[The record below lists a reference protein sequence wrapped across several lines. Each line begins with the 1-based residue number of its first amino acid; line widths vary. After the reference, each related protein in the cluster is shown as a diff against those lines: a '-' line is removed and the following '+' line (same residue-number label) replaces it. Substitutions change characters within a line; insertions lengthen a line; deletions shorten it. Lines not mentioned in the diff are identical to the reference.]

1 MKKNMKTITYYNSF
15 LLRIFLIFLF
25 VILFVPSF
33 AQVST
38 PLPTREGQGGGSS
51 GGRSSV
57 GGSVDGIQTILGLMS
72 PSQKIAQLTGKT
84 LFAMA
89 DDEEL
94 GIPGWLMSDGPH
106 GVHREGYTSFPT
118 GIAMAALWDRDLLLR
133 LGHAMG
139 EEFWAA
145 GQHVGLAPC
154 IDLCLD
160 PRGGRT
166 AESAGEDP
174 YLSGQIGT
182 YLVRGIQTMP
192 VMACLKHFEIE
203 GKQAYRKT
211 CNEIIS
217 ERDLM
222 GFFGTNFR
230 TALQEGVPLSL
241 MSSYNLLNGVQVAA
255 NRHLLTDILRTRWG
269 YPFTVISDWGG
280 VQDGPSSL
288 LGGTDVCMGST
299 HYRQQLPTALANGTI
314 TEANLDT
321 AASRVLLTKSVM
333 GLLDWQPALP
343 SDPMTLVDNAAH
355 RALCREAAGK
365 AVVLLRNTGN
375 LLPLPAP
382 SSSTALPST
391 SLSPTDLPS
400 GISPSSTSLRPVSG
414 GSSAALK
421 LAVIGPNAEGENL
434 NCFGS
439 SETQPAYAVSL
450 LAGIRAVVP
459 SATYVK
465 GCPISG
471 DDTSA
476 FAEAEAAARAADYVI
491 FAGGLDKTL
500 EGESIIGVQVQDRE
514 STALPAI
521 QQQLIRRLAAA
532 NSHLIVVLQ
541 SGGIVSLADCIDDI
555 PALVYSFYSGQEAG
569 NGIADVLFGLRNPA
583 GRLPMTMPQND
594 AQLPEWNDTYF
605 TDDWG
610 GGYRWYERQGMTPQY
625 PFGYGL
631 SYTTFRYDHLT
642 VTPQPDGMSYAIT
655 ADITNTGTRD
665 GEEVAQL
672 YIDQNE
678 APAWQPLQQLRGFE
692 RISIPAGQTRTVRFQ
707 LSAEDFYE
715 WNLQREAYEVPA
727 TSFTLSVG
735 GSSADLPLTTTLDL
749 STLPSAPD
757 LRITQLFTQPRYP
770 RVGDEVTFYAY
781 VKNQGTAP
789 AGLWAL
795 LIGTPDSPQTALG
808 TSFDT
813 PPALVNS
820 HPELQPGQ
828 GTLLFCSL
836 GAWTPSSAGDFDID
850 ATLSL
855 IGEQGDWNTV
865 DAHTFPLHVYAADSD
880 PLYDGISPMTILPQS
895 SHNASSPAHYYDLS
909 GRRLTHPTRKGL
921 YILNGKKVLI
931 R

>member
-1 MKKNMKTITYYNSF
+1 MKKKPKIVLTAILT
-15 LLRIFLIFLF
+15 LLSLA
-25 VILFVPSF
+25 VQAQEVVPER
-33 AQVST
+33 VN
-38 PLPTREGQGGGSS
+38 
-51 GGRSSV
+51 
-57 GGSVDGIQTILGLMS
+57 TILGQMS
-72 PSQKIAQLTGKT
+72 PSQKVAQLTGKT

-145 GQHVGLAPC
+145 GQHVALAPC

-174 YLSGQIGT
+174 YMSGQIGK
-182 YLVRGIQTMP
+182 YIVRGIQSMP

-211 CNEIIS
+211 CDEIIA

-222 GFFGTNFR
+222 GFFATNFR
-230 TALQEGVPLSL
+230 TALQEGLPLSL
-241 MSSYNLLNGVQVAA
+241 MSSYNLVNGVQAAA

-280 VQDGPSSL
+280 VKDGPASL

-299 HYRQQLPTALANGTI
+299 HYKQQLPKALEAGTI
-314 TEANLDT
+314 TELNLDT
-321 AASRVLLTKSVM
+321 AVARVLLTKYALGCM
-333 GLLDWQPALP
+333 GWQPTCPEPAA
-343 SDPMTLVDNAAH
+343 LVDNADH
-355 RALCREAAGK
+355 RALCREATAK
-365 AVVLLRNTGN
+365 AVVLLRNDGP
-375 LLPLPAP
+375 LLPLHAA
-382 SSSTALPST
+382 SS
-391 SLSPTDLPS
+391 
-400 GISPSSTSLRPVSG
+400 
-414 GSSAALK
+414 LK
-421 LAVIGPNAEGENL
+421 IAVIGPNAEGENL

-439 SETQPAYAVSL
+439 SETQPAYSISL

-459 SATYVK
+459 SATFVK

-471 DDTSA
+471 DDTSG
-476 FAEAEAAARAADYVI
+476 FAEAEAAARAADIVI

-532 NSHLIVVLQ
+532 NPRLVVVLQ
-541 SGGIVSLADCIDDI
+541 SGGIVSLADCIADI

-569 NGIADVLFGLRNPA
+569 NGIADVLFGAVNPA
-583 GRLPMTMPQND
+583 GRLPMTMPVSD
-594 AQLPEWNDTYF
+594 EQLPEWNDTYF

-610 GGYRWYERQGMTPQY
+610 AGYRWFQRQGLTPQF

-631 SYTTFRYDHLT
+631 SYTTFAYSNLT
-642 VTPQPDGMSYAIT
+642 VESHTDDLAIT
-655 ADITNTGTRD
+655 VSADITNTGDRD

-672 YIDQNE
+672 YIGPR
-678 APAWQPLQQLRGFE
+678 APEVWQPLRQLRGFE
-692 RISIPAGQTRTVRFQ
+692 RVMIPAGQTRRVQFHLT
-707 LSAEDFYE
+707 AEDFYE
-715 WNLQREAYEVPA
+715 WNLAREAYEVPA
-727 TSFTLSVG
+727 TAVTLSVG
-735 GSSADLPLTTTLDL
+735 PSSADLPLSTTFDL
-749 STLPSAPD
+749 SLFQQAPE
-757 LRITQLFTQPRYP
+757 LRVTELFTYPRYP

-789 AGLWAL
+789 ADQWAV
-795 LIGTPDSPQTALG
+795 IVGTPDEPQTALG
-808 TSFDT
+808 VSFDQPSTLT
-813 PPALVNS
+813 PQPSSLNP
-820 HPELQPGQ
+820 HPSSLRSAQRDAPHLENPQPSSLSP
-828 GTLLFCSL
+828 GTGSLLFCTL
-836 GAWTPSSAGDFDID
+836 GTWTPTAAGDYDLTVTPMLMAD
-850 ATLSL
+850 AYQSYP
-855 IGEQGDWNTV
+855 
-865 DAHTFPLHVYAADSD
+865 PLHHSFHVYASD
-880 PLYDGISPMTILPQS
+880 EPFVDGIGRVNSEGANSGEIKS
-895 SHNASSPAHYYDLS
+895 EGVKSEKCAGAVYDLS
-909 GRRLTHPTRKGL
+909 GRQIRHSSFVTRHSSFDLRHLPRGI
-921 YILNGKKVLI
+921 YIVGGKKHVVVK
-931 R
+931 

>member
-1 MKKNMKTITYYNSF
+1 MKKNMKTITYYYSF
-15 LLRIFLIFLF
+15 ILRIFLIFLF

-33 AQVST
+33 AQVTT
-38 PLPTREGQGGGSS
+38 PLFEREGQGVSPMGVSLL
-51 GGRSSV
+51 
-57 GGSVDGIQTILGLMS
+57 LGQMS
-72 PSQKIAQLTGKT
+72 PSQKVAQLTGKT

-145 GQHVGLAPC
+145 GQHVALAPC

-174 YLSGQIGT
+174 YLSGQIGK
-182 YLVRGIQTMP
+182 YIVRGIQSMP

-211 CNEIIS
+211 CDEIIA

-222 GFFGTNFR
+222 GFFATNFR
-230 TALQEGVPLSL
+230 TALQEGLPLSL
-241 MSSYNLLNGVQVAA
+241 MSSYNLVNGVQAAA

-280 VQDGPSSL
+280 VKDGPASL

-299 HYRQQLPTALANGTI
+299 HYKQQLPKALDAGTI

-321 AASRVLLTKSVM
+321 AVARVLLTKYALGCM
-333 GLLDWQPALP
+333 GWQPTCPEPAA
-343 SDPMTLVDNAAH
+343 LVDNADH
-355 RALCREAAGK
+355 RALCREATAK
-365 AVVLLRNTGN
+365 AVVLLRNDGQ
-375 LLPLPAP
+375 LLPLHAA
-382 SSSTALPST
+382 SSLN
-391 SLSPTDLPS
+391 
-400 GISPSSTSLRPVSG
+400 I
-414 GSSAALK
+414 
-421 LAVIGPNAEGENL
+421 AVIGPNAEGENL

-439 SETQPAYAVSL
+439 SETQPSYSISL

-459 SATYVK
+459 SATFVK

-471 DDTSA
+471 DDTA
-476 FAEAEAAARAADYVI
+476 GFAEAEAAARAADIVI

-521 QQQLIRRLAAA
+521 QQQLIRRLYAA
-532 NSHLIVVLQ
+532 NPRLVVVLQ
-541 SGGIVSLADCIDDI
+541 SGGIVSLADCIADI

-569 NGIADVLFGLRNPA
+569 NGIADVLFGTVNPA
-583 GRLPMTMPQND
+583 GRLPMTMPVSD
-594 AQLPEWNDTYF
+594 EQLPEWNDIYF

-610 GGYRWYERQGMTPQY
+610 AGYRWFQRKGLTPQF
-625 PFGYGL
+625 PFGHGL
-631 SYTTFRYDHLT
+631 SYTTFAYSNLPVESHTDDLGIT
-642 VTPQPDGMSYAIT
+642 VS
-655 ADITNTGTRD
+655 ADITNTGDRD

-672 YIDQNE
+672 YVGPR
-678 APAWQPLQQLRGFE
+678 APEDWQPLRQLRGFE
-692 RISIPAGQTRTVRFQ
+692 RVMIPASQTRRVQFHLT
-707 LSAEDFYE
+707 AEDFYE
-715 WNLQREAYEVPA
+715 WNLAREAYEVSA
-727 TSFTLSVG
+727 STVTLSVG
-735 GSSADLPLTTTLDL
+735 PSSADLPLSTTFDL
-749 STLPSAPD
+749 SLFQQAPE
-757 LRITQLFTQPRYP
+757 LRVTELFTYPRFP

-789 AGLWAL
+789 ADQWAV
-795 LIGTPDSPQTALG
+795 IVGTPDEPQTALG
-808 TSFDT
+808 VSFDQPST
-813 PPALVNS
+813 LNSQPSTLNS
-820 HPELQPGQ
+820 HPSSLNPQPSSLSPGQ
-828 GTLLFCSL
+828 GSLLFCTL
-836 GAWTPSSAGDFDID
+836 GTWTPTAAGDYDLTVTPMLMAD
-850 ATLSL
+850 AYQSYPPLHH
-855 IGEQGDWNTV
+855 N
-865 DAHTFPLHVYAADSD
+865 LHVYASD
-880 PLYDGISPMTILPQS
+880 EPFVDGIGEIRGEGMKRTKSIVPV
-895 SHNASSPAHYYDLS
+895 YDLQ
-909 GRRLTHPTRKGL
+909 GRQIVNRKSLNSTLQRGIYL
-921 YILNGKKVLI
+921 VNGKKVAI
-931 R
+931 K